1 MEDVDINLLF
11 WNLGRKNN
19 PELIRDCI
27 EYTNADIALFA
38 EWGQLDLVAL
48 SAILPASYCILPTM
62 CDDAKILVVIK
73 NSIELI
79 GFQEQ
84 TRYIVY
90 SFSIYDKQYVLAG
103 IHLQD
108 KHSHPHD
115 VARRATAQELL
126 EDVRQERAK
135 LAGAEAILIG
145 DFNVEPYDEIMQ
157 TPNLFN
163 AVYFKEVISRKQYR
177 TWQRR
182 RYEYL
187 YSPMLCNY
195 SEDGPQYGSFYC
207 TNLDLETYWHCLDQV
222 LVTPGL
228 VDAIKSV
235 SHLRAISDT
244 GLISNV
250 APNKQI
256 SDHLPLSVRL
266 SINN

>member
-27 EYTNADIALFA
+27 VYTNADIALFA
-38 EWGQLDLVAL
+38 EWGQLDSAAL
-48 SAILPASYCILPTM
+48 STILPDDYRILPTM
-62 CDDAKILVVIK
+62 CDDAKILAVIK
-73 NSIELI
+73 NSIEIIHL
-79 GFQEQ
+79 QEQ

-90 SFSIYDKQYVLAG
+90 TLSVNDKQYVLAG

-115 VARRATAQELL
+115 AARRATAQELL
-126 EDVRQERAK
+126 ADVRQERAN
-135 LAGAEAILIG
+135 LSGAEAILIG

-157 TPNLFN
+157 TPHLFN

-177 TWQRR
+177 TWQRH

-187 YSPMLCNY
+187 YNPMLCNY

-207 TNLDLETYWHCLDQV
+207 ANLDLETYWHCLDQV

-228 VDAIKSV
+228 TDAIRSV
-235 SHLRAISDT
+235 SHLRVISDFD
-244 GLISNV
+244 LISKV
-250 APNKQI
+250 APDKHI

-266 SINN
+266 SINK